1 MKICF
6 LGTGAADWKKGIV
19 DSCGMHRFFSSILI
33 DDTMLIDPGPDIFI
47 FAHEHGV
54 DISKIRYVIN
64 THSHSDHF
72 NAENLSILQATGA
85 EFVEFVPSQV
95 KSIGKYTVESFSANH
110 ATCENSLHFIISDG
124 ERVLFYGLDGA
135 WLMQDEINAIRDR
148 KVNLAIFDA
157 TVGDIHGDFRIFYE
171 HNNLFMVEEL
181 KSGLESYIE
190 RFMISHMAY
199 TLHTDHDTLVKRMKP
214 SGIEVAFDGLVTEV

>member
-6 LGTGAADWKKGIV
+6 LGTGAADWEKGIV

-47 FAHEHGV
+47 SAHEHGV

-110 ATCENSLHFIISDG
+110 ATCENSLHFII
-124 ERVLFYGLDGA
+124 
-135 WLMQDEINAIRDR
+135 
-148 KVNLAIFDA
+148 
-157 TVGDIHGDFRIFYE
+157 YE

-199 TLHTDHDTLVKRMKP
+199 TLHTDHNTLVKRMKP
-214 SGIEVAFDGLVTEV
+214 SGIEVAFDGLVTEI